1 MALNKS
7 MDQYENKS
15 NGSQGGSS
23 NGLLYLLIGGGIGVA
38 VALLFAPK
46 AGTEL
51 RGDISDVTRRG
62 YDQTAD
68 LARRAK
74 DQTVDLYNT
83 VRAKTGDV
91 LDLAASKTS
100 DAQDAIEET
109 IGKVGDNANTAIH
122 QLENKFG
129 KKDSNSDA
137 KSANAA

>member
-1 MALNKS
+1 MAVNQNT
-7 MDQYENKS
+7 DQYRNS
-15 NGSQGGSS
+15 LLGTSGGVGTS
-23 NGLLYLLIGGGIGVA
+23 LLYLLIGGGIGAA

-46 AGTEL
+46 SGTDL
-51 RGDISDVTRRG
+51 RGDISDITRRG

-74 DQTVDLYNT
+74 DQSVDLYNT
-83 VRAKTGDV
+83 VRTKAGDV
-91 LDLAASKTS
+91 LDLAGVSAS
-100 DAQDAIEET
+100 DAQNKIEET

>member
-1 MALNKS
+1 MAVNRNR
-7 MDQYENKS
+7 DQNENS
-15 NGSQGGSS
+15 SFGGGGL
-23 NGLLYLLIGGGIGVA
+23 NGLMYLLIGGSIGAA

-46 AGTEL
+46 SGTDL
-51 RGDISDVTRRG
+51 RSDISDVTRRG

-74 DQTVDLYNT
+74 DQSVDLYNT
-83 VRAKTGDV
+83 VRAKAGDV
-91 LDLAASKTS
+91 LDLASEKTS
-100 DAQDAIEET
+100 DAQDKIEET

-129 KKDSNSDA
+129 KKDSNSDS